1 VANTIVG
8 PIHPKAMPVILTT
21 EREGEV
27 WMRAPYGAKGQ
38 LPVKEVVVFPKHQ
51 HLKVLRF

>member
-1 VANTIVG
+1 MANTIVG